1 MYSFHPIKREIK
13 SKPEDNSEITLN
25 LATDKK
31 DDKSVDHEQESFPN
45 IRERSNTL
53 DSKVSG
59 SIFQQKKGRDVISK
73 KHQAYSL
80 LYSNNLADSIKL
92 K

>member
-1 MYSFHPIKREIK
+1 MYSFNPIKRENK

-31 DDKSVDHEQESFPN
+31 EDRSVDHEQESFPN

-73 KHQAYSL
+73 KAS
-80 LYSNNLADSIKL
+80 SIFIIVFK
-92 K
+92 